1 MCCKP
6 LTDLCWECQ
15 KNNGIILRAVNCSE
29 DAKSAQL
36 RRQEAHLQHVRAE
49 RELYRKQVA
58 DAKLVAVNTRL
69 GPNPPCSKPITMHY
83 SFDFAQQVHYPSD
96 PLQPGPIYFLTPRK
110 CGIFGVCCEGVPQ
123 QVNYLIDE
131 GMATS
136 KGSDAVISYLH
147 HFFGTYG
154 LGEESVTLHCDN
166 CSGQNKNR
174 YMLFYLIWRTM
185 HGLHRNINLN
195 FMVVGHTKFA
205 PDWCFGLLKQKYRR
219 TSVSCLEDI
228 VQLTNNSTTTGV
240 NLAQLVGTEEQ
251 TANVSLYNWQTFLA
265 EGFRPLNGIK
275 QYQHFRLVPLQKMK
289 CEQLNNLSIS
299 NLQPQV

>member
-1 MCCKP
+1 
-6 LTDLCWECQ
+6 
-15 KNNGIILRAVNCSE
+15 
-29 DAKSAQL
+29 
-36 RRQEAHLQHVRAE
+36 
-49 RELYRKQVA
+49 
-58 DAKLVAVNTRL
+58 
-69 GPNPPCSKPITMHY
+69 
-83 SFDFAQQVHYPSD
+83 
-96 PLQPGPIYFLTPRK
+96 
-110 CGIFGVCCEGVPQ
+110 
-123 QVNYLIDE
+123 
-131 GMATS
+131 MATS
-136 KGSDAVISYLH
+136 KGNDAVISYLH
-147 HFFGTYG
+147 HFFLTYG
-154 LGEESVTLHCDN
+154 LGGASVTLHCDN

-174 YMLFYLIWRTM
+174 YMLFYLIWRTR

-251 TANVSLYNWQTFLA
+251 TANVSLNKWQTFLA
-265 EGFRPLNGIK
+265 EGFRPLNGIQ
-275 QYQHFRLVPLQKMK
+275 QYQHVRLVPQQKMK

>member
-1 MCCKP
+1 MYRGQAPSPVLVYGESGQVRSHCRQAPSPVMVYGKPRQVRCHCGQATSPVLVYGKP
-6 LTDLCWECQ
+6 LVC
-15 KNNGIILRAVNCSE
+15 
-29 DAKSAQL
+29 
-36 RRQEAHLQHVRAE
+36 AE

-58 DAKLVAVNTRL
+58 DAKLVVVNTRL

-110 CGIFGVCCEGVPQ
+110 CGIFCVCCEGVPQ

-147 HFFGTYG
+147 HFLGTYG

-174 YMLFYLIWRTM
+174 YMLFYFIWRTM
-185 HGLHRNINLN
+185 RGLHRNINLN
-195 FMVVGHTKFA
+195 SMVVGHTKFA

-219 TSVSCLEDI
+219 TSVSCLDDI

-240 NLAQLVGTEEQ
+240 NLAHLVGTEEQ
-251 TANVSLYNWQTFLA
+251 TVNASLYN
-265 EGFRPLNGIK
+265 
-275 QYQHFRLVPLQKMK
+275 
-289 CEQLNNLSIS
+289 
-299 NLQPQV
+299 